1 MWVRYWLALTA
12 KTKSGGVCCSQFA
25 TAAGF
30 ASR

>member
-1 MWVRYWLALTA
+1 MYWLAFTA
-12 KTKSGGVCCSQFA
+12 KTKSSGVWRTQFA